1 MSAMSVRFT
10 AGSSRE
16 VSSSSTIRPRSPLVF
31 AAACFAVIL
40 FALVPATT
48 RIAAAQL
55 SGLSIGLVRTVGAG
69 FLSVPLLLI
78 LHPRAPRKLKDW
90 CLLLLYAF
98 GNFAGFPILFG
109 VGVQHTSGSHAA
121 LIMAAMPL
129 SIGLFGMLL
138 ERRLPRWTWFIGAAI
153 AIGGEAILI
162 GMGSLSSSA
171 AASIGGDAIVFT
183 ACTLSAIGILAGAR
197 LGSRISP
204 LAATLW
210 AITIAS
216 AGLAPWAALRLLA
229 TPYAYQDLSAMTWAA
244 VIQITLGAAVT
255 ANVSWLWAV
264 SRGGLVRVAPI
275 QFAQPV
281 CALFFAGALLN
292 EHLSPA
298 LLLVAAGIVFGTVTA
313 CRSARPGSTIKERDS
328 AMPLPLLEDAPTLVP
343 PEPARIRALLRLVQ
357 EQAYMMG
364 PASAASAELELVLS

>member
-1 MSAMSVRFT
+1 MSVRFT